1 MAEMQ
6 FSRGVKEE
14 VVPDIRIT
22 RAQDLSDG
30 TATFYFD
37 RPKALV
43 EEGGE
48 ITGLYLVDEEGELS
62 TRDVNGKF
70 VNGEPAGVE
79 AVYVMRGQEEWDRFI
94 RFMDRYAEANGLGL
108 TKNDE

>member
-108 TKNDE
+108 TKNE